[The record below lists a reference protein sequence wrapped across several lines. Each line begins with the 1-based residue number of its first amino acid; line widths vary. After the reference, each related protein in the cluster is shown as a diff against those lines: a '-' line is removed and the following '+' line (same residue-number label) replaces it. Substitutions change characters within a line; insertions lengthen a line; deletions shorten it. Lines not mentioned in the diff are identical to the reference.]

1 MRNSC
6 WPFRD
11 TGPPGHDARPF
22 VDDFLRL
29 AWRRRG
35 DAPGGMFMRY
45 AGPTIFPRWNSCAHE
60 PRGFG
65 PLLLAL
71 SFCLAA
77 CAAPSPAERKLEA
90 EALAA
95 EFGGGEARVIE
106 TSDFDL
112 YARTRGT
119 SAPLLV
125 VYIEGDGLAWTNR
138 TTASADPTPVD
149 PVALKLA
156 LLDKHDAV
164 AYLARPC
171 QYTGR
176 GDGSAGRNCRTT
188 LWTSARYGEEVVAAM
203 DEAVDRLMREAGAH
217 EVALV
222 GFSGGG
228 TVASLIAAR
237 RGDVA
242 WLKTVASPLDIAAFT
257 RHHAV
262 SPLAESLNPIDAAA
276 TLSRVPQVHY
286 SGAEDEVVPAP
297 VNDAYMA
304 ALASGGCASRVI
316 VAGAGHR
323 EGWTAAWPAFGMEE
337 PRCAAAAP

>member
-1 MRNSC
+1 
-6 WPFRD
+6 
-11 TGPPGHDARPF
+11 
-22 VDDFLRL
+22 
-29 AWRRRG
+29 
-35 DAPGGMFMRY
+35 MRY
-45 AGPTIFPRWNSCAHE
+45 TGPTIFPGRNSCARG

-77 CAAPSPAERKLEA
+77 CTTPSPAERKQGA

-95 EFGGGEARVIE
+95 EFGDSKALVVE
-106 TSDFDL
+106 TSHFDL
-112 YARTRGT
+112 YARKRGT

-125 VYIEGDGLAWTNR
+125 VYIEGDGLAWTSR

-156 LLDKHDAV
+156 LLDRHDAV
-164 AYLARPC
+164 VYLARPC
-171 QYTGR
+171 QYTG
-176 GDGSAGRNCRTT
+176 GSDGGAGRNCRTA

-203 DEAVDRLMREAGAH
+203 DEAVGRLMGEAGARK
-217 EVALV
+217 VALV

-262 SPLAESLNPIDAAA
+262 SPLVESLNPIDVAA
-276 TLSRVPQVHY
+276 TLSHVPQVHY
-286 SGAEDEVVPAP
+286 SGAEDEVVPAS
-297 VNDAYMA
+297 VNDAY
-304 ALASGGCASRVI
+304 LAELAPGGCASRVI
-316 VAGAGHR
+316 VTGAGHR
-323 EGWTAAWPAFGMEE
+323 EGWTAAWPAFSMEE